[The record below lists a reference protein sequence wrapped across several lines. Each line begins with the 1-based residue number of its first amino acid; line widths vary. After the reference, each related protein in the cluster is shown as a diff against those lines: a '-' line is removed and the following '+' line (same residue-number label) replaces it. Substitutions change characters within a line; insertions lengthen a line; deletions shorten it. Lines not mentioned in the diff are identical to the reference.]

1 MGGLI
6 YFSFFSIIMIIGLN
20 ETIKDIKKIKK

>member
-6 YFSFFSIIMIIGLN
+6 YFCFFSIIMIIGLN